1 MKRRTFLY
9 GGMGALAACT
19 QPATEGTAPS
29 RSEERFRWRMVTSW
43 PPNFP
48 GHGVSANR
56 LARRIEQL
64 SDGRIEIQIFAAG
77 ELVPAFE
84 VLDAVSRGTIE
95 LGHSAPIYWRGKL
108 PAAQVFGSIPFGML
122 ADEFNAWIYHGG
134 GMELWREAYG
144 AQNVVPFLAGQ
155 TGPQMGGWFNREI
168 NSVDDLVG
176 LKMRIPGLG
185 GEVMQRA
192 GVLPVNLPGSE
203 IYTAL
208 QTGAIDATEWVGPYN
223 DLAFGLHEAARYYY
237 YPGWQEPSGALEL
250 LVSADAYA
258 SLPED
263 LQQIIATACMAEADY
278 VFAEFNV
285 RNNQALKT
293 LVDEHGVQ
301 LRRFPNDVLA
311 ALRRYSAEVMEELA
325 AGDPAIARVY
335 EAYTS
340 FAENIAPWM
349 AVSRRAHIEA
359 RDAV

>member
-1 MKRRTFLY
+1 MQRRTFLY
-9 GGMGALAACT
+9 GGMGALTACA
-19 QPATEGTAPS
+19 QPATESSTAAQ
-29 RSEERFRWRMVTSW
+29 SEERHSWRMVTSW

-48 GHGVSANR
+48 GHGVSVNR
-56 LARRIEQL
+56 LAQRIEQL
-64 SDGRIEIQIFAAG
+64 SGGRIEIQIFAAG

-84 VLDAVSRGTIE
+84 VLDAVSRGTIQ

-108 PAAQVFGSIPFGML
+108 PAAQIFGSIPFGML

-223 DLAFGLHEAARYYY
+223 DLAFGLHEAASYYY

-250 LVSADAYA
+250 LVSAEAYA
-258 SLPED
+258 SLSEE
-263 LQQIIATACMAEADY
+263 LQAIIATACMAEADF
-278 VFAEFNV
+278 VFAEFNT
-285 RNNQALKT
+285 RNNQALKA
-293 LVDEHGVQ
+293 LVEEHGVE
-301 LRRFPNDVLA
+301 LRRFPDDVLA
-311 ALRRYSAEVMEELA
+311 ALKRYSTEVMEELA
-325 AGDPAIARVY
+325 ASDPLIARVY
-335 EAYTS
+335 ASYTA
-340 FAENIAPWM
+340 FAEDIATWM
-349 AVSRRAHIEA
+349 TASRRAHIEA
-359 RDAV
+359 RDV

>member
-1 MKRRTFLY
+1 MQRRAFLY
-9 GGMGALAACT
+9 GGMGALAACA
-19 QPATEGTAPS
+19 QPATDGGTAA
-29 RSEERFRWRMVTSW
+29 RSEERHRWRMVTSW
-43 PPNFP
+43 PLNFP
-48 GHGVSANR
+48 GHGVSADR
-56 LARRIEQL
+56 LARRIEAL
-64 SDGRIEIQIFAAG
+64 SGGRIEIQIFAAG

-84 VLDAVSRGTIE
+84 VLDAVSRGTIQ

-168 NSVDDLVG
+168 NSANDLVG

-192 GVLPVNLPGSE
+192 GALPVNLPGSE

-223 DLAFGLHEAARYYY
+223 DLAFGLHEAASYYY

-250 LVSADAYA
+250 LVSAEAYA
-258 SLPED
+258 SLSEE
-263 LQQIIATACMAEADY
+263 LQEIIATACMAEADF
-278 VFAEFNV
+278 VFAEFNT
-285 RNNQALKT
+285 RNNQALKA
-293 LVDEHGVQ
+293 LIEEHGVD
-301 LRRFPNDVLA
+301 LRRFPDDVLA
-311 ALRRYSAEVMEELA
+311 TLKRYSNEVMQELA
-325 AGDPAIARVY
+325 ASDPLIARVY
-335 EAYTS
+335 ASYTA
-340 FAENIAPWM
+340 FAEDIATWM
-349 AVSRRAHIEA
+349 TASRRAHIEA
-359 RDAV
+359 RDV

>member
-1 MKRRTFLY
+1 MQRRTFLY
-9 GGMGALAACT
+9 GGLGTLAACA
-19 QPATEGTAPS
+19 QPTGENGATA
-29 RSEERFRWRMVTSW
+29 RSDEQHRWRMVTSW

-56 LARRIEQL
+56 LARRIEAM
-64 SDGRIEIQIFAAG
+64 SGGRIEIQIFAAG

-84 VLDAVSRGTIE
+84 VLDAVSRGTIQ

-168 NSVDDLVG
+168 RSVEDLMG

-203 IYTAL
+203 IFTAL

-223 DLAFGLHEAARYYY
+223 DLAFGLHQVARYYY

-258 SLPED
+258 SLSDE
-263 LQQIIATACMAEADY
+263 LKEIVATACMAEADY
-278 VFAEFNV
+278 VFAEFNL
-285 RNNQALKT
+285 RNNRALKT
-293 LVDEHGVQ
+293 LVEEHGVE
-301 LRRFPNDVLA
+301 LRRFPDDVLA
-311 ALRRYSAEVMEELA
+311 TLRRLSAEVMTEIA
-325 AGDPAIARVY
+325 ASDPAIARVY
-335 EAYTS
+335 ESYTAFS
-340 FAENIAPWM
+340 DEIAPWM
-349 AVSRRAHIEA
+349 LVSRRAHVGA
-359 RDAV
+359 RDA

>member
-1 MKRRTFLY
+1 MQRRTFLY
-9 GGMGALAACT
+9 GGMGALAACAR
-19 QPATEGTAPS
+19 QSDDGGSATRA
-29 RSEERFRWRMVTSW
+29 EERHRWRMVTSW

-56 LARRIEQL
+56 LAQRIQDL
-64 SDGRIEIQIFAAG
+64 SGGRIEIQIFAAG

-84 VLDAVSRGTIE
+84 VLDAVSRGTIQ

-134 GMELWREAYG
+134 GMELWREVYAT
-144 AQNVVPFLAGQ
+144 QDIVPFLAGQ

-168 NSVDDLVG
+168 RSVDDLVG

-203 IYTAL
+203 IFTAL

-223 DLAFGLHEAARYYY
+223 DLAFGLHEAATYYY

-250 LVSADAYA
+250 LVSAEAYA
-258 SLPED
+258 SLSDE
-263 LQQIIATACMAEADY
+263 LKEIVATACMAEADY
-278 VFAEFNV
+278 VFAEFNT
-285 RNNQALKT
+285 RNNQALRT
-293 LVDEHGVQ
+293 LTEEHGVE
-301 LRRFPNDVLA
+301 LRRFPDDVLA
-311 ALRRYSAEVMEELA
+311 ALRGYSAEVMQELA
-325 AGDPAIARVY
+325 ASDPTIARVY
-335 EAYTS
+335 ESYTA
-340 FAENIAPWM
+340 FAESIAPWM
-349 AVSRRAHIEA
+349 AVSRGAHIQA
-359 RDAV
+359 RDAG

>member
-1 MKRRTFLY
+1 MQRRNFLY
-9 GGMGALAACT
+9 GGMGALAACA
-19 QPATEGTAPS
+19 QPATETS
-29 RSEERFRWRMVTSW
+29 TTTRSEERHSWRMVTSW

-56 LARRIEQL
+56 LAQRI
-64 SDGRIEIQIFAAG
+64 STMSGGRIEIQIFAAG

-84 VLDAVSRGTIE
+84 VLDAVSRGTIQ

-134 GMELWREAYG
+134 GMELWREAYA

-168 NSVDDLVG
+168 NSVEDLVG

-192 GVLPVNLPGSE
+192 GVLPINLPGSE

-223 DLAFGLHEAARYYY
+223 DLAFGLHEAASYYY
-237 YPGWQEPSGALEL
+237 YPGWQEPSGQLEL
-250 LVSADAYA
+250 LVSAEAYA
-258 SLPED
+258 SLSQE
-263 LQQIIATACMAEADY
+263 LQEIIATACMAEADF
-278 VFAEFNV
+278 VFAEFNT

-293 LVDEHGVQ
+293 LVEEHGVE
-301 LRRFPNDVLA
+301 LRRFPDDVLA
-311 ALRRYSAEVMEELA
+311 ALKGYSAEVMQELA
-325 AGDPAIARVY
+325 SSDPLIARVY
-335 EAYTS
+335 ESYTA
-340 FAENIAPWM
+340 FAADIATWM
-349 AVSRRAHIEA
+349 TASRRAHIEA
-359 RDAV
+359 SDV

>member
-1 MKRRTFLY
+1 MQRRTFLY
-9 GGMGALAACT
+9 GGLGTLAACA
-19 QPATEGTAPS
+19 QSSDESRPAA
-29 RSEERFRWRMVTSW
+29 RSDERHRWRMVTSW

-56 LARRIEQL
+56 LARRLEEL
-64 SDGRIEIQIFAAG
+64 SGGRIEVQIFAAG

-84 VLDAVSRGTIE
+84 VLDAVSRGTIQ

-134 GMELWREAYG
+134 GMDLWREAY
-144 AQNVVPFLAGQ
+144 ATQDVVPFLAGQ

-168 NSVDDLVG
+168 NSVQDLVG

-203 IYTAL
+203 IFTAL

-223 DLAFGLHEAARYYY
+223 DLAFGFHEAARYYY

-250 LVSADAYA
+250 LVSAEAYA
-258 SLPED
+258 SLSEE
-263 LQQIIATACMAEADY
+263 LKQIVATACMAEADY
-278 VFAEFNV
+278 VFAEFNM
-285 RNNQALKT
+285 RNSQALET
-293 LVDEHGVQ
+293 LVAEHGVE

-311 ALRRYSAEVMEELA
+311 ALRRHSTEVMEELA
-325 AGDPAIARVY
+325 AADPMIARVY
-335 EAYTS
+335 KSYTD
-340 FAENIAPWM
+340 FAESIAPWM
-349 AVSRRAHIEA
+349 MVSRRAHIEA

>member
-1 MKRRTFLY
+1 MQRRTFLY

-19 QPATEGTAPS
+19 QPATETGTTT
-29 RSEERFRWRMVTSW
+29 RSEERHSWRMVTSW

-56 LARRIEQL
+56 LAQRI
-64 SDGRIEIQIFAAG
+64 SSMSGGRIEIQIFAAG

-84 VLDAVSRGTIE
+84 VLDAVSRGTIQ

-108 PAAQVFGSIPFGML
+108 PAAQIFGSIPFGML
-122 ADEFNAWIYHGG
+122 ADEFNAWVYHGG
-134 GMELWREAYG
+134 GMELWREAYA

-223 DLAFGLHEAARYYY
+223 DLAFGLHEAASYYY
-237 YPGWQEPSGALEL
+237 YPGWQEPSGQLEL
-250 LVSADAYA
+250 LVSAEAYA
-258 SLPED
+258 SLSEE
-263 LQQIIATACMAEADY
+263 LREIVATACMAEADF
-278 VFAEFNV
+278 VFAEFNT

-293 LVDEHGVQ
+293 LIEEHGVE
-301 LRRFPNDVLA
+301 LRRFPDDVLA
-311 ALRRYSAEVMEELA
+311 ALKSYSTEVMDELA
-325 AGDPAIARVY
+325 DSDPLLARVY
-335 EAYTS
+335 DSYRT
-340 FAENIAPWM
+340 FAADIATWM
-349 AVSRRAHIEA
+349 NASRGAHIEA
-359 RDAV
+359 NRV

>member
-1 MKRRTFLY
+1 MQRRAFLY
-9 GGMGALAACT
+9 GGLGTLAACA
-19 QPATEGTAPS
+19 QPTGDDGATA
-29 RSEERFRWRMVTSW
+29 RSDERHRWRMVTSW

-56 LARRIEQL
+56 LARRIEAM
-64 SDGRIEIQIFAAG
+64 SGGRIEIQIFAAG
-77 ELVPAFE
+77 ELVPPFE
-84 VLDAVSRGTIE
+84 VLDAVSRGTIQ

-168 NSVDDLVG
+168 SSVADLVG

-203 IYTAL
+203 IFTAL

-250 LVSADAYA
+250 LVSAEAYA
-258 SLPED
+258 SLSPA
-263 LQQIIATACMAEADY
+263 LQEIIAAACMAEADY
-278 VFAEFNV
+278 VFAEFNM
-285 RNNQALKT
+285 RNNRALKT
-293 LVDEHGVQ
+293 LVEEHGVE
-301 LRRFPNDVLA
+301 LRRFPDDVLA
-311 ALRRYSAEVMEELA
+311 TLRRLSGEVMTELA
-325 AGDPAIARVY
+325 AGDATIARVY
-335 EAYTS
+335 ESYTA
-340 FAENIAPWM
+340 FADEIAPWM
-349 AVSRRAHIEA
+349 LVSRRAHVGS
-359 RDAV
+359 RDA

>member
-1 MKRRTFLY
+1 MQRRTFLY
-9 GGMGALAACT
+9 GGMGALAACS
-19 QPATEGTAPS
+19 QPATENSTTT
-29 RSEERFRWRMVTSW
+29 RSEERHSWRMVTSW

-64 SDGRIEIQIFAAG
+64 SGGRIEIQIFAAG

-84 VLDAVSRGTIE
+84 VLDTVSRGTIQ

-223 DLAFGLHEAARYYY
+223 DLAFGLHEAASYYY

-250 LVSADAYA
+250 LVSAEAYA
-258 SLPED
+258 SLSEE
-263 LQQIIATACMAEADY
+263 LQEIIATACMAEADF
-278 VFAEFNV
+278 VFAEFNT
-285 RNNQALKT
+285 RNNQALKA
-293 LVDEHGVQ
+293 LVEEHGVD
-301 LRRFPNDVLA
+301 LRRFPDDVLA
-311 ALRRYSAEVMEELA
+311 TLKRYSTEVMEELA
-325 AGDPAIARVY
+325 ASDPLIARVY
-335 EAYTS
+335 ASYTA
-340 FAENIAPWM
+340 FAEDIATWM
-349 AVSRRAHIEA
+349 TASRRAHIEA
-359 RDAV
+359 RDV

>member
-1 MKRRTFLY
+1 MQRRTFLY
-9 GGMGALAACT
+9 GGIGALTACA
-19 QPATEGTAPS
+19 QPATENGTAT
-29 RSEERFRWRMVTSW
+29 RSQERHSWRMVTSW

-56 LARRIEQL
+56 LAQRI
-64 SDGRIEIQIFAAG
+64 STMSGGRIEIQIFAAG

-84 VLDAVSRGTIE
+84 VLDAVSRGTIQ

-122 ADEFNAWIYHGG
+122 ADEFNAWVYHGG
-134 GMELWREAYG
+134 GMELWREAYA

-223 DLAFGLHEAARYYY
+223 DLAFGLHEAASYYY
-237 YPGWQEPSGALEL
+237 YPGWQEPSGQLEL
-250 LVSADAYA
+250 LVSAQAYA
-258 SLPED
+258 SLSEE
-263 LQQIIATACMAEADY
+263 LQEIVATACMAEADF
-278 VFAEFNV
+278 VFAEFNT

-293 LVDEHGVQ
+293 LIEEHGVE
-301 LRRFPNDVLA
+301 LRRFPDDVLA
-311 ALRRYSAEVMEELA
+311 ALKRYSTEVMDELA
-325 AGDPAIARVY
+325 ASDPLLAR
-335 EAYTS
+335 AYDSYRT
-340 FAENIAPWM
+340 FAADVATWM
-349 AVSRRAHIEA
+349 SASRGAHIEA
-359 RDAV
+359 NQA

>member
-1 MKRRTFLY
+1 MQRRTFLY
-9 GGMGALAACT
+9 GGMGALAACS
-19 QPATEGTAPS
+19 QPATENSTTT
-29 RSEERFRWRMVTSW
+29 RSEERHSWRMVTSW

-64 SDGRIEIQIFAAG
+64 SGGRIEIQIFAAG

-84 VLDAVSRGTIE
+84 VLDTVSRGTIQ

-168 NSVDDLVG
+168 NSLDDLVG

-223 DLAFGLHEAARYYY
+223 DLAFGLHEAASYYY

-250 LVSADAYA
+250 LVSAEAYA
-258 SLPED
+258 SLSEE
-263 LQQIIATACMAEADY
+263 LQEIIATACMAEADF
-278 VFAEFNV
+278 VFAEFNT
-285 RNNQALKT
+285 RNNQALKA
-293 LVDEHGVQ
+293 LVEEHGVD
-301 LRRFPNDVLA
+301 LRRFPDDVLA
-311 ALRRYSAEVMEELA
+311 TLKRYSTEVMEELA
-325 AGDPAIARVY
+325 ASDPLIARVY
-335 EAYTS
+335 ASYTA
-340 FAENIAPWM
+340 FAEDIATWM
-349 AVSRRAHIEA
+349 TASRRAHIEA
-359 RDAV
+359 RDV

>member
-1 MKRRTFLY
+1 MQRRTFLY
-9 GGMGALAACT
+9 GGMGALAACA
-19 QPATEGTAPS
+19 QPETENGATTRP
-29 RSEERFRWRMVTSW
+29 EERHRWRMVTSW
-43 PPNFP
+43 PQNFP
-48 GHGVSANR
+48 GHGVSVNR
-56 LARRIEQL
+56 LVQRIERL
-64 SDGRIEIQIFAAG
+64 SGGRIEIEVFAAG

-84 VLDAVSRGTIE
+84 VLDAVSRGTIQ

-134 GMELWREAYG
+134 GMELWREAYA

-168 NSVDDLVG
+168 LSIDDLVG

-223 DLAFGLHEAARYYY
+223 DLAFGLHEAASYYY

-250 LVSADAYA
+250 LVSAEAYA
-258 SLPED
+258 SLSEE
-263 LQQIIATACMAEADY
+263 LQEIIATACMAEADFL
-278 VFAEFNV
+278 FAEFNM
-285 RNNQALKT
+285 RNNQALKA
-293 LVDEHGVQ
+293 LVEEHGVE
-301 LRRFPNDVLA
+301 LRRFPDDVLA
-311 ALRRYSAEVMEELA
+311 ALKRYSSEVMEELA
-325 AGDPAIARVY
+325 ASDPLIARVY
-335 EAYTS
+335 ASYTS
-340 FAENIAPWM
+340 FAEDIATWM
-349 AVSRRAHIEA
+349 TASRRAHIEA
-359 RDAV
+359 RDV

>member
-1 MKRRTFLY
+1 MHRRSFLY
-9 GGMGALAACT
+9 GGMGALAACAG
-19 QPATEGTAPS
+19 PASDNATES
-29 RSEERFRWRMVTSW
+29 RSEERHRWRMVTSW

-56 LARRIEQL
+56 LARRIEAL
-64 SDGRIEIQIFAAG
+64 SGGRIEIQIFAAG

-84 VLDAVSRGTIE
+84 VLDAVSRGTIQ

-168 NSVDDLVG
+168 RSVDDLVG

-223 DLAFGLHEAARYYY
+223 DLAFGLHEAATYYY

-250 LVSADAYA
+250 LVGADAYE
-258 SLPED
+258 SLSEE
-263 LQQIIATACMAEADY
+263 LREIIATACMAEADY
-278 VFAEFNV
+278 VFAEFNT

-311 ALRRYSAEVMEELA
+311 ALHRYSDEVMQEIA
-325 AGDPAIARVY
+325 ASDPMIARVY
-335 EAYTS
+335 ESYTA
-340 FAENIAPWM
+340 FARGIEPWM
-349 AVSRRAHIEA
+349 RVSRQAHVEA

>member
-1 MKRRTFLY
+1 MQRRTFLY
-9 GGMGALAACT
+9 GGMGALAACS
-19 QPATEGTAPS
+19 QPATEDSTTT
-29 RSEERFRWRMVTSW
+29 RSQERHSWRMVTSW

-64 SDGRIEIQIFAAG
+64 SGGRIEIQIFAAG

-84 VLDAVSRGTIE
+84 VLDAVSRGTIQ

-168 NSVDDLVG
+168 NSANDLVG

-223 DLAFGLHEAARYYY
+223 DLAFGLHEAASYYY

-250 LVSADAYA
+250 LVSAEAYA
-258 SLPED
+258 SLSEE
-263 LQQIIATACMAEADY
+263 LQAIIATACMAEADF
-278 VFAEFNV
+278 VFAEFNT
-285 RNNQALKT
+285 RNNQALKA
-293 LVDEHGVQ
+293 LVEEHGVD
-301 LRRFPNDVLA
+301 LRRFPDDVLA
-311 ALRRYSAEVMEELA
+311 TLKRYSTEVMEELA
-325 AGDPAIARVY
+325 ASDPLIARVY
-335 EAYTS
+335 ASYTA
-340 FAENIAPWM
+340 FAEDIATWM
-349 AVSRRAHIEA
+349 TASRGAHIEA
-359 RDAV
+359 RDV